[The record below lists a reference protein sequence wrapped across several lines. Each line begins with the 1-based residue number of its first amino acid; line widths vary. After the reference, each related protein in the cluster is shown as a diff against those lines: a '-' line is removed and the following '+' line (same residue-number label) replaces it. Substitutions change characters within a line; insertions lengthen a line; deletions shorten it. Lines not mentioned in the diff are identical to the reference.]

1 MTSADPMTSSPLAPP
16 AARRDPS
23 GPAAILV
30 GPPGSG
36 KTTVGSLLAKLL
48 GVGFTDTDSLVEQEV
63 GKPVSDIFVEDGEA
77 AFRSVESSVVRQAV
91 QSQRGVIAVGGGA
104 IMNPATARL
113 LAGQP
118 VVYLE
123 TGFAAVARRSGI
135 AGPHPP
141 LPGNPR
147 SKLRQLLEERRPR
160 YAELAW
166 LTVATDDLEPQDIAA
181 QIAAALATSGPRQPG
196 DQGDPGDQDGPG
208 APS

>member
-1 MTSADPMTSSPLAPP
+1 MTSSDPMTSSPLSPS

-36 KTTVGSLLAKLL
+36 KTTVGPLLAKLL
-48 GVGFTDTDSLVEQEV
+48 GVGFIDTDSLVEQEA

-77 AFRSVESSVVRQAV
+77 AFRSAESLVVRQAM
-91 QSQRGVIAVGGGA
+91 QSHRGVIALGGGA
-104 IMNPATARL
+104 VLDPATARL

-123 TGFAAVARRSGI
+123 AGFAAVARRSGI
-135 AGPHPP
+135 DGPHPP

-147 SKLRQLLEERRPR
+147 GKLRQLLEVRRPR

-166 LTVATDDLEPQDIAA
+166 LTVATDDLEPQDIAG
-181 QIAAALATSGPRQPG
+181 QIAAALAAGGPRQPG
-196 DQGDPGDQDGPG
+196 GKGGPG
-208 APS
+208 PGEPS